1 VSVEAIAGVL
11 RRYRFNYEDE
21 DRLQEG
27 IAAALT
33 AAGFEVEREV
43 RLTRGSRIDLLV
55 GRVGI
60 EVKVAGTPID
70 VASQLARYALC
81 DRIDGLVLV
90 TSRPRHRMVSVV
102 EGKPVEVVQLA
113 GAGL

>member
-1 VSVEAIAGVL
+1 MSAKAIADVL
-11 RRYRFNYEDE
+11 RRHRFNYSNEDQ
-21 DRLQEG
+21 LQEG

-33 AAGFEVEREV
+33 IAGFDVEREV
-43 RLTRGSRIDLLV
+43 RLTRSSRIDLLV
-55 GRVGI
+55 GSVGI

-81 DRIDGLVLV
+81 DRIEELVLV
-90 TSRPRHRMVSVV
+90 TSRPRHGLPP
-102 EGKPVEVVQLA
+102 EPLGKPLEIIQLA